1 MNVSEI
7 KERWLSPNTG
17 RDFNFVIIYA
27 KKDILE
33 LVSEVER
40 LYEEADR
47 LEKVSQALLLAA
59 EKEPQAA
66 VEALVQAIRERRN
79 EFG

>member
-1 MNVSEI
+1 MNMSEI
-7 KERWLSPNTG
+7 KERWLFSDPS
-17 RDFNFVIIYA
+17 RDFHFVVAHA

-47 LEKVSQALLLAA
+47 LERVSQALLLAA
-59 EKEPQAA
+59 EKEPKDA
-66 VEALVQAIRERRN
+66 VKALVQAIRERRN
-79 EFG
+79 GLG